1 MVELGDFKTFFCLGG
16 EERLGGFM
24 TCPAANSIEDWV
36 TDVAGDGSNGVDVTG
51 DVFKESGINEALVA
65 YILTRKI
72 LKKYDAYFILYNY
85 ILEYVI
91 TATNLQSKCSLR
103 IK

>member
-24 TCPAANSIEDWV
+24 TCPDADSVAECV
-36 TDVAGDGSNGVDVTG
+36 TDVDRDGINGVNVTG

-72 LKKYDAYFILYNY
+72 LKKDDAYFILY
-85 ILEYVI
+85 IFEYVI